1 MKDKKQK
8 TKIEKLDKNLVSK
21 LMQRNLKGGIGCP
34 PPTVANR

>member
-34 PPTVANR
+34 PPTVENR

>member
-21 LMQRNLKGGIGCP
+21 LMQRNLKGGVSLGCP
-34 PPTVANR
+34 PISQR